1 MLLCVLVALGTWSG
15 RAMAHPVG
23 LSQGEYVYRRDKLYA
38 GITFARR
45 ELSDALPWLRGTGEQ
60 ASILAFEEH
69 RDLLGQWLVERLSAS
84 VDQGACRGAFDGMRF
99 DGDGVALALSYA
111 CPEAARH
118 VDLDARF
125 VAELERGHR
134 HLATL
139 SRGGD
144 RFEDVATTAH
154 PVVSFSISPDATAAA
169 EEGSS
174 PAKAHGIFAPLLRTG
189 VEHILTGYDHLLFL
203 LGLVLV
209 GGPIR
214 SLIGAITAFTVAH
227 SITLGIAALGLWSP
241 SPRLVEPA
249 IALSIAYVGIE
260 NWFVRDGKGRWR
272 VTFPFGLVHGFG
284 FSGALRDIALPRP
297 DVPIALMGF
306 NLGVELGQMAV
317 LAAIFPLVLLA
328 RKRASWERIGMRA
341 CTMTIAL
348 AGVVWFI
355 ARVQSSI

>member
-1 MLLCVLVALGTWSG
+1 MLLGVLVTLATWSS

-23 LSQGEYVYRRDKLYA
+23 VSQGEYVYRRDTLYA

-45 ELSDALPWLRGTGEQ
+45 ELSEALPWLRGTGEQ
-60 ASILAFEEH
+60 ASVSPFEEH
-69 RDLLGQWLVERLSAS
+69 RDTLGQWLVARLSVS
-84 VDQGACRGAFDGMRF
+84 VDEGVCRGAFDGMRF
-99 DGDGVALALSYA
+99 DGDGVALALSYR
-111 CPEAARH
+111 CPGAASH

-139 SRGGD
+139 SWGAD
-144 RFEDVATTAH
+144 RFEGVATRTS
-154 PVVSFSISPDATAAA
+154 PVVSFSVSPDATSVGG
-169 EEGSS
+169 EGSS
-174 PAKAHGIFAPLLRTG
+174 PTKARGIFVPLLWTG
-189 VEHILTGYDHLLFL
+189 VEHILTGYDHILFL

-209 GGPIR
+209 GGPLR
-214 SLIGAITAFTVAH
+214 SLVGAITAFTVAH
-227 SITLGIAALGLWSP
+227 SITLGIAALGLWAP
-241 SPRLVEPA
+241 SPRLVEPC

-260 NWFVRDGKGRWR
+260 NWFVRNGKGRWR

-284 FSGALRDIALPRP
+284 FAGALRDISLPRP
-297 DVPIALMGF
+297 DVPVALMGF
-306 NLGVELGQMAV
+306 NMGVELGQLAV

-355 ARVQSSI
+355 ARVRTSI